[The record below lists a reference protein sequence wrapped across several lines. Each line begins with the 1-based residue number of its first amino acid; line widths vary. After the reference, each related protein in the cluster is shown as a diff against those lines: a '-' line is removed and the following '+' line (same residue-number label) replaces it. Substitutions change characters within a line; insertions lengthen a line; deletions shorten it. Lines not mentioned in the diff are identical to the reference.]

1 MGTYAVQL
9 AKAEGAAV
17 MGVCST
23 GKTDLV
29 RRLGADHVVDYTREE
44 FAAVGSRHD
53 LVLDIAGNRPL
64 PLLLTALAP
73 GGRLVLVLVGCEGGS
88 RSSARCTGHCGPLR
102 PERPADARTGATDR
116 AADLRQL
123 AGLAE
128 AGTLR
133 PVIDASFPLAD
144 APEAIRRL
152 EGGHGGG
159 KLVVRIADVG

>member
-1 MGTYAVQL
+1 MGSYAVQL
-9 AKAEGAAV
+9 AKAEGAVV

-102 PERPADARTGATDR
+102 PERPAVGGCAHWWPRTGRRTYGSSPGSRRR
-116 AADLRQL
+116 APCAR
-123 AGLAE
+123 
-128 AGTLR
+128 
-133 PVIDASFPLAD
+133 
-144 APEAIRRL
+144 
-152 EGGHGGG
+152 
-159 KLVVRIADVG
+159 

>member
-1 MGTYAVQL
+1 MRA
-9 AKAEGAAV
+9 
-17 MGVCST
+17 
-23 GKTDLV
+23 LV
-29 RRLGADHVVDYTREE
+29 
-44 FAAVGSRHD
+44 
-53 LVLDIAGNRPL
+53 
-64 PLLLTALAP
+64 
-73 GGRLVLVLVGCEGGS
+73 
-88 RSSARCTGHCGPLR
+88 
-102 PERPADARTGATDR
+102 ATDR

-152 EGGHGGG
+152 EGGHGRG